1 MSKYT
6 TTIEEIIRS
15 ELNNRCFNEFF
26 NNGQITAFNKDY
38 SFIQKMIK
46 FDSDVK
52 SIVDEMFFLNFKF
65 DDETIDFKFKKMFVD
80 RFLNREIKYQ
90 TVEAFASRL
99 IYYVMAHED
108 YIRYVFTEIENYL
121 TGKSTSQDNSNNHEK
136 AMNEYRAL
144 SSILPQTE
152 VNMNVDNDNMD
163 YADNNTISKTKDEK
177 DADAESHNQS
187 NSYDLNVLQEIYN
200 MRNLIFMDI
209 DKECFLQVW

>member
-26 NNGQITAFNKDY
+26 NNGQITALNKDY

-46 FDSDVK
+46 FDDDVK

-65 DDETIDFKFKKMFVD
+65 DDETIDKKFKKMFVD

-121 TGKSTSQDNSNNHEK
+121 TGKSTSQDNSSNHEK
-136 AMNEYRAL
+136 STNEYRAL
-144 SSILPQTE
+144 TSTLPQTE
-152 VNMNVDNDNMD
+152 VNMNVDNDHMD
-163 YADNNTISKTKDEK
+163 YADTNNISKTKDEK
-177 DADAESHNQS
+177 DAEAESHNQS